1 MSTQFNLLL
10 LYETEN
16 DIKYII
22 DELKKTDLVPSWDWV
37 DNESAFQEILTR
49 KDWDLIISDYKM
61 PGLSA
66 FAVINHLK
74 KTEKKIPF
82 IIFSKFFETNKI
94 IEIMREGASDYI
106 LKGGYEGL
114 IQSVERELKNSRM
127 KIEIEKTNLEYQ
139 MQIDQL
145 RSIIEHV
152 MDSIIFIDTN
162 FKITYANHMVEKI
175 FKYTANELI
184 NSHFAILFPEN
195 LRDEQF
201 KKLFLIDNENSQEIY
216 NPIPKV
222 MYGLRSDGHKFP
234 IEVTISRT
242 YSMNES
248 NYTLVIRDISEK
260 QKSESQLLRSQ
271 RLESIGTLAGGIA
284 HDLNNVL
291 APVLIGIQIFRDDIT
306 DERSLRMLS
315 TMENS
320 IKRGAEIIKQI
331 LTFSRGIE
339 GEKIVVQPKHFLK
352 DIISIASETFP
363 KSIQINS
370 FIPNDL
376 WSVVGDLTL
385 LHQIFLNLS
394 LNSRDAMPEGGILDF
409 KAENFEINEEF
420 CKQHRDANPG
430 PYVLVTIADTGQG
443 IPVELQ
449 KKIFEPFFS
458 TKEPGRGSGL
468 GLTTALSIIRNHGGF
483 IELNSEEHKGCNFK
497 VYIPALRKDFKKVV
511 KEAPTEIPVGHGETI
526 LVVDDES
533 AIREITKTTLESY
546 GYEVLTANDGLEAIA
561 IYQKEK
567 EKIKVVITDI
577 VMPLMDGNATIRSL
591 LKIEPSIKIIV
602 ISGYTENEKIL
613 TELNRPDILYLAKPY
628 TAIDLLK
635 SLYKV
640 IK

>member
-10 LYETEN
+10 LYESEN
-16 DIKYII
+16 DIEYII
-22 DELKKTDLVPSWDWV
+22 DEMKRTDLVPSWDRV
-37 DNESAFQEILTR
+37 DNEGAFQEILIR
-49 KDWDLIISDYKM
+49 KDWDIIISDYKM

-66 FAVINHLK
+66 ITAINHLK
-74 KTEKKIPF
+74 ETKKKIPL
-82 IIFSKFFETNKI
+82 IIFSKFYETDKI

-106 LKGGYEGL
+106 LKGGYDRL
-114 IQSVERELKNSRM
+114 IHSIERELKNS
-127 KIEIEKTNLEYQ
+127 KIIIEIEKTNLESKMQ
-139 MQIDQL
+139 MTQL
-145 RSIIEHV
+145 RSIIEHI
-152 MDSIIFIDTN
+152 MDSIISVDVN
-162 FKITYANHMVEKI
+162 FKITYVNHMVEKI
-175 FKYTANELI
+175 FKYPANELI
-184 NSHFAILFPEN
+184 NSHFGILFPEN
-195 LRDEQF
+195 LREEQL
-201 KKLFLIDNENSQEIY
+201 KKIFLIDNENHHEIY
-216 NPIPKV
+216 NSVPKV
-222 MYGLRSDGHKFP
+222 MYGLCSDGQKFP

-242 YSMNES
+242 YSINEF

-260 QKSESQLLRSQ
+260 QKIESQILRSQ

-291 APVLIGIQIFRDDIT
+291 APVLIGIQIFRDEIT

-352 DIISIASETFP
+352 DIILIASETFP

-420 CKQHRDANPG
+420 CKQHLDANPG
-430 PYVLVTIADTGQG
+430 LYVLVTIADTGQG
-443 IPVELQ
+443 IPLDLQ

-458 TKEPGRGSGL
+458 TKEAGKGSGL
-468 GLTTALSIIRNHGGF
+468 GLTTTLSIIRNHGGF
-483 IELNSEEHKGCNFK
+483 IEVNSEEKKGSSFK
-497 VYIPALRKDFKKVV
+497 VYIPAVRKDSKKVV
-511 KEAPTEIPVGHGETI
+511 KEEPIEIPSGHGEAI

-546 GYEVLTANDGLEAIA
+546 GYEVFTANDGVEAIA

-567 EKIKVVITDI
+567 DKIKVVITDI

-602 ISGYTENEKIL
+602 ISGYAENEKIL
-613 TELNRPDILYLAKPY
+613 RELNRPDIIYLAKPY

-635 SLYKV
+635 SLNKV